1 MYGFLRFFLG
11 HPYGFTVCP
20 AALLRT
26 SRVEFSCHGTG
37 SVSTTCSTASAV
49 YLSQRCDLNRNSGA
63 VVKIPGA
70 RATRCGENRENAMV
84 EILGGFFS
92 ELKVDVSF
100 SRTFRGKQSFG

>member
-1 MYGFLRFFLG
+1 MYVWLLTFFFLG

-70 RATRCGENRENAMV
+70 RATRCGENAMV
-84 EILGGFFS
+84 EILGRFF
-92 ELKVDVSF
+92 
-100 SRTFRGKQSFG
+100 Q